1 MFYFLNM
8 RTIHRTISRQIS
20 MYIIPSGMDIHG
32 DVSDKN
38 NLKFICKILY
48 AKVPT
53 RIANDCIIFNND
65 V

>member
-1 MFYFLNM
+1 MM
-8 RTIHRTISRQIS
+8 HDTSKSQTI

>member
-1 MFYFLNM
+1 
-8 RTIHRTISRQIS
+8 

>member
-1 MFYFLNM
+1 MM
-8 RTIHRTISRQIS
+8 HHTISRQIS